1 MGHLG
6 KEFPVFL
13 QHLLL
18 QKDSIPTKLTS
29 RATIT
34 TLAIILPDN
43 IKSRHIN
50 LLANSRFFFFFVIS
64 LSIFLALG
72 EDINRWMQ
80 NTKILKC
87 MPKGTTLAFLQ

>member
-34 TLAIILPDN
+34 ALAIILPDN

-50 LLANSRFFFFFVIS
+50 LLANSRFFFFFFCNLPVYF
-64 LSIFLALG
+64 LSFG
-72 EDINRWMQ
+72 GRY
-80 NTKILKC
+80 
-87 MPKGTTLAFLQ
+87 